1 MFVLYLQ
8 VKVFC
13 GFLEVLSIALKMEGI
28 LVAKAKNAVIAG
40 DYLGKQIIATF
51 GQVQLVTGFG
61 KGENLDKFS
70 VDSYELVTDEHRKS
84 AASGVARGLVG
95 GALLGPV
102 GMLAGSLSAKNRSI
116 YQVAIQFKDGKKS
129 LIEIDEKVYK
139 ALIKSCF

>member
-1 MFVLYLQ
+1 M
-8 VKVFC
+8 
-13 GFLEVLSIALKMEGI
+13 
-28 LVAKAKNAVIAG
+28 AKAKNAVIAG